1 MATFYASDKRDS
13 LKEIIDESASLSK
26 IDNIKGLLSSLSY
39 IVFILNKNRQIV
51 FANDLM
57 LSKFDLGKD
66 LKFLGQRPG
75 ESMNCVNVKN
85 GPDGCGTSKQ
95 CRYCSNV
102 NVILDVLDSRLP
114 SKRETRMTVINGAYE
129 KQLDLEVSASLLD
142 YEETEYIVFS
152 AIDITDKLRK
162 EMLERTFFHD
172 IINMAGN
179 LDGIMEMMEDMDCED
194 RQRFLASAKRI
205 SNSLV
210 EEIQAQRELVKAEN
224 NELVVKPQ
232 AYEINEII
240 KETVTSLSFHK
251 VAKNKEIHF
260 HPADDDYGIITDK
273 VLLNRIVINLLK
285 NALEAISVNNSIEI
299 TILKVKGGFKI
310 EVHNDT
316 VIPQNVQDQLFQ
328 RSFSTKGAGRGIGT
342 YSIKLLGE
350 RYLKGKIGFE
360 SNQKQGTTFYIELPQ
375 KI

>member
-1 MATFYASDKRDS
+1 
-13 LKEIIDESASLSK
+13 
-26 IDNIKGLLSSLSY
+26 
-39 IVFILNKNRQIV
+39 
-51 FANDLM
+51 
-57 LSKFDLGKD
+57 
-66 LKFLGQRPG
+66 
-75 ESMNCVNVKN
+75 
-85 GPDGCGTSKQ
+85 
-95 CRYCSNV
+95 
-102 NVILDVLDSRLP
+102 
-114 SKRETRMTVINGAYE
+114 
-129 KQLDLEVSASLLD
+129 
-142 YEETEYIVFS
+142 
-152 AIDITDKLRK
+152 
-162 EMLERTFFHD
+162 
-172 IINMAGN
+172 
-179 LDGIMEMMEDMDCED
+179 MEMMEDMDCED